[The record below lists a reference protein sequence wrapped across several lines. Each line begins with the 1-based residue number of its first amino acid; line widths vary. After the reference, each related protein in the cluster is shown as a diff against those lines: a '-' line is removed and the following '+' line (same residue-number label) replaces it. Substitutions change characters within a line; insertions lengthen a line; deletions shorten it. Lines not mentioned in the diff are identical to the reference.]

1 MSERSVNVDEVQ
13 KLLNH
18 ALPSAFVRLGNTWT
32 VYPSSVDDVAKVVG
46 LANQCGCPARVA
58 LSREGPETDEISS
71 AVIRISMEKM
81 TDVKWVNE
89 ESMMAKVQAGLSVRH
104 LEILLNDHGMTSG
117 FVVLPRCDP
126 SLIEFVTDENLSES
140 SVLYGRP
147 DRAYL
152 GVEGVLPSGE
162 AFSTKPT
169 PSRAVGPDL
178 LGMLVSQHGSLSI
191 ITSLVL
197 RIWRQPKS
205 RRIICASF
213 DDVERA
219 VSCASRV
226 AHSGVRLAAGRIYA
240 PEWLEDSGREE
251 GPGENIAVFVL
262 EGEQA
267 VIDSFAAVIE
277 KINHEAKGAGLKK
290 HPLSTKFV
298 RSHGLC
304 TEEECEI
311 VTATADWSVAA
322 NIHAD
327 VSSKLEKKVVGTRFS
342 NFFHEGCSISWTA
355 GNADVIKDHLPDIAE
370 ILRRYGGTLVSRHR
384 AVGKEMSGQLSR
396 DHSLE
401 KKLMELK
408 SRLDPGKTIEK

>member
-1 MSERSVNVDEVQ
+1 MSERYVNVDDVQ

-18 ALPSAFVRLGNTWT
+18 ALPSAFVRHGDTWT
-32 VYPSSVDDVAKVVG
+32 VSPSSVDDVAKVVG
-46 LANQCGCPARVA
+46 LADQCGCPVRVA
-58 LSREGPETDEISS
+58 APREEPETDEASS

-89 ESMMAKVQAGLSVRH
+89 ESMTAKVQAGLSVRH

-117 FVVLPRCDP
+117 FVVLPEYDP
-126 SLIEFVTDENLSES
+126 TLIEFVTDENLSES

-147 DRAYL
+147 DRAFL

-205 RRIICASF
+205 RRIVCASF

-219 VSCASRV
+219 VGCASRV

-240 PEWLEDSGREE
+240 PEWLEDSGEE
-251 GPGENIAVFVL
+251 GGRGENIAVFVL

-267 VIDSFAAVIE
+267 VIDSFADVIE
-277 KINHEAKGAGLKK
+277 KIIHEAGGGDLNK
-290 HPLSTKFV
+290 HPLATKFV

-304 TEEECEI
+304 TERKQNLSSLSMIRRENI
-311 VTATADWSVAA
+311 TDTA
-322 NIHAD
+322 
-327 VSSKLEKKVVGTRFS
+327 KF
-342 NFFHEGCSISWTA
+342 
-355 GNADVIKDHLPDIAE
+355 
-370 ILRRYGGTLVSRHR
+370 
-384 AVGKEMSGQLSR
+384 QLSAKASFIR
-396 DHSLE
+396 EIFTNEYAGD
-401 KKLMELK
+401 M
-408 SRLDPGKTIEK
+408 GMW